1 MGKLVPKK
9 DRSPFII
16 PIAEETIRKEIML
29 EDGLQRWDVTF
40 TEKVSS
46 SFYKSQAMEITKK

>member
-1 MGKLVPKK
+1 
-9 DRSPFII
+9 
-16 PIAEETIRKEIML
+16 ML